1 MIYFYGIFWTRDQCD
16 FITVVL
22 SCLLPTY
29 VLQSPNN
36 APFYEY
42 SSAYLQRYLQ
52 CMSLFC
58 EFIPL
63 HLSIGTYNVCLI
75 FVCLFLSI
83 SPLIPTMYAS
93 FCIFI
98 PFHLPIGTFNV
109 CPLLNV
115 HSFASIPRWS
125 TCIALRIR
133 NQRLGKNFQF
143 HFDGKSSSL
152 VFSRIWN
159 CNLI

>member
-1 MIYFYGIFWTRDQCD
+1 MY
-16 FITVVL
+16 VP
-22 SCLLPTY
+22 LLW
-29 VLQSPNN
+29 VH
-36 APFYEY
+36 
-42 SSAYLQRYLQ
+42 SSASFHRYLQ
-52 CMSLFC
+52 CM
-58 EFIPL
+58 P
-63 HLSIGTYNVCLI
+63 H

-83 SPLIPTMYAS
+83 LPLIPTMYAS

-152 VFSRIWN
+152 VFPGFETAIWFKKLRRKFVAMHLPWQAASRQGRPVGWPHGFERAFPLLWN
-159 CNLI
+159 DQI